1 MVMHQP
7 DCDAARKYGEQIG
20 TKIINDMIREHRM
33 TPFSLHGDRYRW
45 EKARQQAIEAIAELF
60 VQDACNSF

>member
-1 MVMHQP
+1 MPMHQP
-7 DCDAARKYGEQIG
+7 DCEAARKYGEQIG
-20 TKIINDMIREHRM
+20 TKIIHDMIREHRM
-33 TPFSLHGDRYRW
+33 TLFSLHGNRDGW